1 MPDTRPRIQFNEEEI
16 CNACTH
22 SESKKKIDWKLR
34 KKEFLDMQPGD
45 VASTSADTELLEN
58 WIGFKPRTS
67 VKEGIKKFIDW
78 YTDLYDIKY

>member
-1 MPDTRPRIQFNEEEI
+1 MDFISTIEEI
-16 CNACTH
+16 IGRKA
-22 SESKKKIDWKLR
+22 

-45 VASTSADTELLEN
+45 VDSTSADTELLEN

-78 YTDLYDIKY
+78 YTDFYDIKY

>member
-1 MPDTRPRIQFNEEEI
+1 
-16 CNACTH
+16 
-22 SESKKKIDWKLR
+22 
-34 KKEFLDMQPGD
+34 MQPGD

-78 YTDLYDIKY
+78 YTDFYDIKY